1 MINYHVSN
9 SYGIGDALH
18 WLNAIFLFEKE
29 KDRNITITFH
39 QRDDERKNFDFKNTK
54 DIYDFFCLKPTDTVC
69 TIDYT
74 KSNLEPDDLGEEN
87 FRIEGFEKFYFDTIY
102 NHNIQLNLEQCA
114 ERKGTSAMFY
124 ESGKGKQTYPYK
136 GKHTWEFRSITADQ
150 YQKIKDKLDPIE
162 LHQWDGEKRTTN
174 MFFTTMK
181 NPYLIPANLKMIN
194 ESAKFV
200 GSEGLWSHYSR
211 ALGVET
217 HCINKSGRY
226 LDIKREF
233 DVIAQ
238 IFKKQKHF
246 LYNNFDDLYYG
257 ATR

>member
-1 MINYHVSN
+1 MKYLVSN
-9 SYGIGDALH
+9 SYGIGDALN
-18 WLNAIFLFEKE
+18 WLNAIILFEKE

-39 QRDDERKNFDFKNTK
+39 QREGDKKIFSFT
-54 DIYDFFCLKPTDTVC
+54 DIKQIYSFFCLKPTDTVC
-69 TIDYT
+69 IIDHCIST
-74 KSNLEPDDLGEEN
+74 LEPDDIGEEN
-87 FRIEGFEKFYFDTIY
+87 FKIEGFKDFYFDIVNRHY
-102 NHNIQLNLEQCA
+102 FEIDIEPCENRE
-114 ERKGTSAMFY
+114 GTSAMFY
-124 ESGKGKQTYPYK
+124 ESGKIFQPAYEGK
-136 GKHTWEFRSITADQ
+136 SITADQ

-217 HCINKSGRY
+217 HCINKQGRY
-226 LDIKREF
+226 LSNIEREF
-233 DVIAQ
+233 DVIAE
-238 IFKKQKHF
+238 IFKKQGHY
-246 LYNNFDDLYYG
+246 LYSSFMDLYKNV
-257 ATR
+257 

>member
-1 MINYHVSN
+1 
-9 SYGIGDALH
+9 
-18 WLNAIFLFEKE
+18 
-29 KDRNITITFH
+29 
-39 QRDDERKNFDFKNTK
+39 
-54 DIYDFFCLKPTDTVC
+54 
-69 TIDYT
+69 
-74 KSNLEPDDLGEEN
+74 
-87 FRIEGFEKFYFDTIY
+87 
-102 NHNIQLNLEQCA
+102 
-114 ERKGTSAMFY
+114 MFY
-124 ESGKGKQTYPYK
+124 ESGKIFQPAYEGK
-136 GKHTWEFRSITADQ
+136 SITAEQ

-217 HCINKSGRY
+217 HCINKQGRY
-226 LDIKREF
+226 LSNIEREF

-238 IFKKQKHF
+238 IFKKQGHY
-246 LYNNFDDLYYG
+246 LYSSFMDLYKNV
-257 ATR
+257 

>member
-29 KDRNITITFH
+29 KDRNISITFH
-39 QRDDERKNFDFKNTK
+39 QRQGDRKNFDFKNTK
-54 DIYDFFCLKPTDTVC
+54 DICDFFCLKPTDTV
-69 TIDYT
+69 TTLYYT
-74 KSNLEPDDLGEEN
+74 ESNIEIDDLGYEN
-87 FRIEGFEKFYFDTIY
+87 FKIEGFEKFYFDTIY
-102 NHNIQLNLEQCA
+102 NHNIQLNLEQCT
-114 ERKGTSAMFY
+114 ERKGVSSLFY
-124 ESGKGKQTYPYK
+124 ETYEGK
-136 GKHTWEFRSITADQ
+136 SISADQ

-162 LHQWDGEKRTTN
+162 LHQWVGEKRTIN
-174 MFFTTMK
+174 MFFTSMK

-217 HCINKSGRY
+217 HCINKQGRY
-226 LDIKREF
+226 LSNIKRDQDFIES
-233 DVIAQ
+233 
-238 IFKKQKHF
+238 IFKNQKHF